1 MTHAEQA
8 LQRYFLYL
16 LAIGILLNLP
26 GLWLDVMEPDGALYA
41 TIAKHIVQH
50 NDWINLYGNGED
62 WLDKPHFP
70 FWMAAISYKIF
81 GINGF
86 AYKFPAFLFW
96 LGGLYYTYLTARYL
110 FNSSV
115 AKISL
120 LLYTVAL
127 HSTLAN
133 FDVRAEPFLTTCI
146 VAAIWHMLCI
156 YEGKSWKHIVAAAIF
171 AACAVMTKGI
181 FALITIWGGWVI
193 FWALTRQWKQFYDM
207 RWIFVFALTFVATI
221 PELYCLYVQFDMHP
235 EKIVFGK
242 TGVSGLRFF
251 FWDSQF
257 GRFFNSGPIKGR
269 GDITFFL
276 HTTLWAFLPWSASLI
291 AALVFIFRSK
301 TKSLSPKIVIYGSTA
316 ITFLMFSLSRFQLP
330 HYIVI
335 VFPYFA
341 MITGHFLFTKSAES
355 KLGWLVVV
363 QNIVMVLLG
372 VAILGLLYI
381 TQVSNGVISAVVT
394 LGIILIAVLS
404 RLKYALSRILFTGYA
419 MAAMLYIF
427 LFFFFYPFLLQYQS
441 GREAARIIPDGNMPV
456 GTYQSLSYSFEFY
469 SPGYV
474 SRINTNR
481 QLTHFLN
488 NGPCYLYTTAAI
500 GDSLMKTGIDA
511 QVVDTV
517 QNFHITKLKLGF
529 LDHSQRKEKLQARY
543 LMRIDDLD
551 KKVLSNLN

>member
-8 LQRYFLYL
+8 LQRYFPYL
-16 LAIGILLNLP
+16 LAIGIILNLP

-50 NDWINLYGNGED
+50 NDWVNLYGNEED

-86 AYKFPAFLFW
+86 AYKLPAFLFW

-146 VAAIWHMLCI
+146 VAAIWHMLCV
-156 YEGKSWKHIVAAAIF
+156 YEDKSWKHIIAAIIF

-193 FWALTRQWKQFYDM
+193 FWALTRQWKQFFDM
-207 RWIFVFALTFVATI
+207 RWLLIFILTFVATL
-221 PELYCLYVQFDMHP
+221 PELYCLYMQFDMHP

-257 GRFFNSGPIKGR
+257 GRFFNSGPIKGS

-276 HTTLWAFLPWSASLI
+276 HTTLWAFLPWSVSLI
-291 AALVFIFRSK
+291 AALVFLFRNK
-301 TKSLSPKIVIYGSTA
+301 TKNISPRIVIYGSTA

-341 MITGHFLFTKSAES
+341 IITGYFLYIKSTES
-355 KLGWLVVV
+355 KLGWLVTV

-394 LGIILIAVLS
+394 LGIILIAGLS

-441 GREAARIIPDGNMPV
+441 GREAARILPDDDMPV
-456 GTYQSLSYSFEFY
+456 GTYHSLSYSFEFY

-474 SRINTNR
+474 SRINTNS
-481 QLTHFLN
+481 QLTRFLN

-500 GDSLMKTGIDA
+500 GDSLMKTGMDA

-529 LDHSQRKEKLQARY
+529 LDHNSRKEKLQTRY
-543 LMRIDDLD
+543 LMKIDDLD
-551 KKVLSNLN
+551 KKTLSNLN